1 MWDIQNRWWHGSQL
15 VEQLNTTPV
24 ILSKYK
30 ANWYRRLPGLF
41 ESLSMLLLAVDDNDG
56 DGEDVTTIDTP
67 GDGDWFTE
75 TSKADF

>member
-1 MWDIQNRWWHGSQL
+1 MLLPLTAAAAVPG
-15 VEQLNTTPV
+15 
-24 ILSKYK
+24 
-30 ANWYRRLPGLF
+30 ARLP
-41 ESLSMLLLAVDDNDG
+41 LSMLLLAVDDNDG